1 MKAIDRLKQYIDLKE
16 YSNSSFEKENSL
28 SNGYIGTQLR
38 RNADLGESVF
48 VKILDNCLDLNPEW
62 LLTGNGEMLK
72 TKSEENATIL
82 NGGENGGKNGDNPKV
97 KKMWSMD
104 PSEKP
109 TYTEEASKKNGNL
122 IPLYDGLVA
131 AGTALQADLSPQMEP
146 VEYVDAGDW
155 FRDATA
161 AMRVHGDSM
170 HPEYHS
176 GSIIAMKRVNNKRLI
191 VFGQDY
197 VIETSEYRVLKRLQ
211 RSDEKE
217 YWTLASVNTEIWE
230 VGPLKGKLIHEP
242 FDVHVDD
249 VARLFK
255 VLGCVKRNESSRIV
269 HNQSLK

>member
-1 MKAIDRLKQYIDLKE
+1 MNDITQRFIDVYEYLLNNKLVDSSRDFANKIDISASMMTEIIKKR
-16 YSNSSFEKENSL
+16 SNAGINPIQKTVQNF
-28 SNGYIGTQLR
+28 SNIDST
-38 RNADLGESVF
+38 
-48 VKILDNCLDLNPEW
+48 W
-62 LLTGNGEMLK
+62 LLTGIGEMVK
-72 TKSEENATIL
+72 TKSKENATLL
-82 NGGENGGKNGDNPKV
+82 NGGENGGENGANPKV
-97 KKMWSMD
+97 KD
-104 PSEKP
+104 LPP
-109 TYTEEASKKNGNL
+109 FQEEAAKKNGNL

-131 AGTALQADLSPQMEP
+131 AGTALHADLSPQMEP

-249 VARLFK
+249 VSRLFK